1 MTTKVTIDSNLVK
14 RILHTS
20 KAKNKDRA
28 IQKALEDYLLIK
40 ERSAILDLFGKV
52 EFRKDYDYKALR
64 SRQ

>member
-20 KAKNKDRA
+20 EAKNKDRA